1 VEPLRFALLGLGAG
15 GVYALIALGV
25 VLVYRGSGVL
35 NFAQGAIGMT
45 GAFMFYDLQS
55 SAGWP
60 LAAAAIAAAM
70 FSAALGIAIHLLV
83 MRRLRDSSGL
93 AALIATLAVWLFLR
107 GIAGELWGFDARLPD
122 RILPSSRVS
131 LLNTSVG
138 ADRLTVDGSDRV
150 AAVCTL
156 SESAS
161 DIGRGKGAR
170 IKRLHRNKCL
180 GAVVRAVQ
188 NDAGTRIERID

>member
-1 VEPLRFALLGLGAG
+1 MEPLRFALLGLGAG

-60 LAAAAIAAAM
+60 LAAAAVAAAM

-138 ADRLTVDGSDRV
+138 ADRLIVCGVVRHRDGSGCRKPRRERRARHIAALLGIRELGVRVVVGDRRR
-150 AAVCTL
+150 
-156 SESAS
+156 
-161 DIGRGKGAR
+161 DPD
-170 IKRLHRNKCL
+170 
-180 GAVVRAVQ
+180 RAY
-188 NDAGTRIERID
+188 